1 MSDPKNQADQD
12 QRERDKLSGDKG
24 GDGQPIAGGLTDE
37 ERGDQ
42 GADGDGADSD
52 GDE

>member
-1 MSDPKNQADQD
+1 MSDDAKNQADAA

-24 GDGQPIAGGLTDE
+24 GDGQPVAGGLTKE
-37 ERGDQ
+37 EKGDQ
-42 GADGDGADSD
+42 HNDADGDSG